1 MNKGFLFETSSPN
14 IKSHVAQSQITL
26 LVWPCSNHLKNNTI
40 NHMIIFNDSVSKVTS
55 AAFKAFAEAYLF
67 FSICLGIKK
76 EKFVTKIFF
85 ADDVE
90 CSSYK
95 NFWKISADVK
105 ANKTTRDKRYSDCIS
120 QIFIRSTFKTWNA
133 VKNFA

>member
-85 ADDVE
+85 ADNLNVQV
-90 CSSYK
+90 
-95 NFWKISADVK
+95 I
-105 ANKTTRDKRYSDCIS
+105 KTFEKYLLM
-120 QIFIRSTFKTWNA
+120 
-133 VKNFA
+133 